1 MGFLRRAFYLLLGFT
16 FPGFWLFHAGGLL
29 ASLYLPLQTLF
40 HTKATGWPSFITA
53 SLLYI
58 AAIILFEFLARVLKN
73 ARP

>member
-1 MGFLRRAFYLLLGFT
+1 MGFLRRTFYLLLGFT

-29 ASLYLPLQTLF
+29 ASLYQPLQKLF
-40 HTKATGWPSFITA
+40 HTQTTGWPAFITA

-58 AAIILFEFLARVLKN
+58 AAIAVFEFFAKALKN